1 MLPMNSLAVLAAS
14 SLAVSAYKPCPLLG
28 PVFEAPDSL
37 CEATIFQSALKNL
50 TATLDYAGRSGVTPF
65 GKIPS
70 EATSFTVGIFDA
82 ESTLFSHQY
91 SSAALKNGTA
101 GVKTVTEDSVFRIG
115 SGSKLITVYLF
126 LVEVGAQ
133 YWSHPI
139 TDFLP
144 ILAEAAQNCSA
155 TGNPV
160 DCIDWEHV
168 TLGSLASHVSGIPRD
183 YAALFDLLTRLPAGT
198 SPTAFGFPQLP
209 ASDYPT
215 CGYNFTNFCGEDAY
229 LRGYAS
235 EAPLFAPY
243 TTPVYSNGAFA
254 LLGLAL
260 ENITGRPFEDMLQT
274 DLFDKLG
281 MVHSSYSL
289 PNDTSDAVMPLGSV
303 NSGFVANIGLEGP
316 VGGYYSSQ
324 SDLIKM
330 AQSIMDSKLLT
341 PSETRQWMKPVT
353 HTSNLRMSVG
363 MPWEIWRSTDLASH
377 EVEIYTKSGDVFS
390 YSSMTVIIPDYNVG
404 FVVLAA
410 GNSTTSTVEK
420 ITDLVVATIIP
431 ALEATA
437 REQTRQS
444 YAGTYTSADASLASN
459 ITLVTRP
466 NEPGLIVDSW
476 YSNGT
481 DFLSIISAAVYGS
494 DAGVD
499 IRLYPTNLVQQ
510 GSNATARVQY
520 RAVIETLDTAP
531 DGGLFSPNCQTWAMT
546 AIFSYGFVGLED
558 FLFEVV
564 GGKVVSLS
572 PRALRTTLAKTT

>member
-1 MLPMNSLAVLAAS
+1 MLPINSLAVLAAS

-37 CEATIFQSALKNL
+37 CEANIFQSALRNL

-91 SSAALKNGTA
+91 SSPALKNDTA

-139 TDFLP
+139 TEFLP

-183 YAALFDLLTRLPAGT
+183 YAALFDLLARLPAGM
-198 SPTAFGFPQLP
+198 SPTTFGFPQLP

-215 CGYNFTNFCGEDAY
+215 CGYNFTNFCGED
-229 LRGYAS
+229 
-235 EAPLFAPY
+235 
-243 TTPVYSNGAFA
+243 
-254 LLGLAL
+254 
-260 ENITGRPFEDMLQT
+260 GRSFEDMLQT
-274 DLFDKLG
+274 DLFDKLE

-481 DFLSIISAAVYGS
+481 DFLSIIAAAVYGS

-531 DGGLFSPNCQTWAMT
+531 DGGLFTPDCQTWAMT

-572 PRALRTTLAKTT
+572 PRALRTTLSKTT